1 MAGAERDRREITIR
15 SFIQQIFTAM
25 LPNQTYQLCGE
36 QDRAMVTW
44 RKAQCPHPPTSASVW
59 GRSLRGE
66 AIGAGLRR
74 KSHFFRQN

>member
-44 RKAQCPHPPTSASVW
+44 RKAQCPPPPNLCQCLGKVFKRRGYW
-59 GRSLRGE
+59 GWP
-66 AIGAGLRR
+66 
-74 KSHFFRQN
+74 